1 MANEELAFRANNGD
15 EHARDVLY
23 EQVERLILKIT
34 SKYYPFLS
42 GAGIEPD
49 DLKQEAYLAFLHATE
64 TYQQGK
70 GLFSSWLIFHVKGSC
85 RRALKLDTK
94 VFQKVSLDTPLAQDE
109 EGRTLIEFLADART
123 MSCEET
129 AELTDLQRIV
139 RGAVAQLTECDRRF
153 IHDIYWDE
161 RSIREAGERAG
172 DTTVGRAASR
182 HQRILRRLGRDHE
195 IRSLSRYYVNHH
207 HRYGARLTQAETLC
221 LSWIAESKMNA

>member
-1 MANEELAFRANNGD
+1 MANEELVFRANNGD
-15 EHARDVLY
+15 GCARDVLY

-34 SKYYPFLS
+34 SKYYSFCQA
-42 GAGIEPD
+42 AGIEAD
-49 DLKQEAYLAFLHATE
+49 DLKQEGYLSFLHALE
-64 TYQQGK
+64 SYQQGK
-70 GLFSSWLIFHVKGSC
+70 GLFSSWLILHVKGSC
-85 RRALKLDTK
+85 RRALKLDGKT
-94 VFQKVSLDTPLAQDE
+94 FQKVSLDAPLAQDE
-109 EGRTLIEFLADART
+109 ENRSLIEYLADEGIVG
-123 MSCEET
+123 CEET